1 MHKSN
6 EHKWFT
12 VKMLSNRVW
21 YGLEMLVKDEK
32 DSILFDGQNSQT
44 QSDIYKPV
52 LERWVKSIGVVDGKL
67 VVTVI

>member
-12 VKMLSNRVW
+12 VNMLSNRVW
-21 YGLEMLVKDEK
+21 YGQEMLVKDEK

-44 QSDIYKPV
+44 QSEVYKPV
-52 LERWVKSIGVVDGKL
+52 LERWVRSIGVVDGKM
-67 VVTVI
+67 VITVI

>member
-44 QSDIYKPV
+44 QSEIYKPV
-52 LERWVKSIGVVDGKL
+52 LERWVKSVGIVDGKL

>member
-44 QSDIYKPV
+44 QSEIYKPV
-52 LERWVKSIGVVDGKL
+52 LERWVKSVGVVDGKL